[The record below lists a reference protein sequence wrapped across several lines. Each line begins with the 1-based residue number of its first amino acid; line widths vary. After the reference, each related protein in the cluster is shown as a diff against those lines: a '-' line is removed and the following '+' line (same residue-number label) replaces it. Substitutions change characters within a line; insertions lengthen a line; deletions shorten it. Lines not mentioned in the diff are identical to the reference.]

1 MFFLFNLHRPNLLPI
16 IDLKMRKGTC
26 ALWGLKGHGEGGG
39 LYFDKDMH
47 IIEERHMPF
56 VPYRSISS
64 YYMYKLMKLRASQ
77 RKNWN

>member
-1 MFFLFNLHRPNLLPI
+1 
-16 IDLKMRKGTC
+16 MRKGTC

-39 LYFDKDMH
+39 VYFDKDMH

-64 YYMYKLMKLRASQ
+64 YYMYK
-77 RKNWN
+77 